1 MCQNKEQKQNEVMNN
16 GNDNQ
21 LSNSSSSSTSLETI
35 PEEETELPRISEL
48 IPKSPETRQREQE
61 FFQSY
66 DKLLNVDKQRIDIFY
81 EMLIVNR
88 NLKRIGLTGQYYIVG
103 KYTDYGNV

>member
-1 MCQNKEQKQNEVMNN
+1 MGN
-16 GNDNQ
+16 GNDRR
-21 LSNSSSSSTSLETI
+21 LSKNLETI
-35 PEEETELPRISEL
+35 PEEDARLPRISEL

-61 FFQSY
+61 YQKFNE
-66 DKLLNVDKQRIDIFY
+66 KLLNVNKQRIEIFC

-88 NLKRIGLTGQYYIVG
+88 NLKRINTNEQYYFVR